1 MDNIRTVLRQVRA
14 VIMTSAN
21 LGPRTVIAVVR
32 ASLADIDIWQ
42 KNGVSRDEIAS
53 VLTERAG
60 VSITLTA
67 FDKALY
73 RARKEL
79 KSRLHNST
87 KQEDKSQIESGLHNP
102 ERREEVQQADYGLHN
117 PKQDK
122 LVEDMGGNKEFLS
135 DTDFKKI
142 GDEAKKVASS
152 FKGSVGNKKGF

>member
-53 VLTERAG
+53 VLTERYG

-87 KQEDKSQIESGLHNP
+87 KQEDKSQIES
-102 ERREEVQQADYGLHN
+102 GLHN

>member
-1 MDNIRTVLRQVRA
+1 MKKDLLLEPRNLAAAVRA
-14 VIMTSAN
+14 R
-21 LGPRTVIAVVR
+21 L
-32 ASLADIDIWQ
+32 
-42 KNGVSRDEIAS
+42 DEIEGLLDKGISRQEIAQLLDSEYSFS
-53 VLTERAG
+53 VTVKAL
-60 VSITLTA
+60 
-67 FDKALY
+67 DMALY
-73 RARKEL
+73 RARL
-79 KSRLHNST
+79 KR
-87 KQEDKSQIESGLHNP
+87 KKGGLHNP

>member
-53 VLTERAG
+53 VLTERYG

-87 KQEDKSQIESGLHNP
+87 KQEDKKPDRKWIAQSRKERGSTASGLWIA
-102 ERREEVQQADYGLHN
+102 Q
-117 PKQDK
+117 PK
-122 LVEDMGGNKEFLS
+122 
-135 DTDFKKI
+135 TR
-142 GDEAKKVASS
+142 
-152 FKGSVGNKKGF
+152 